1 MADETIEAAKATL
14 RQRARQQRA
23 NVPQSER
30 ADAAKAAAAHFFQ
43 SIVLPPGAI
52 VAAYWPIR
60 DELDCRPV
68 LTQLMDSGQPVC
80 LPVVL
85 GEEQPLEL
93 RLWQEGVPLY
103 PSGFG
108 TLAPPEDAPHAEP
121 DFVLMPLL
129 GFDRL
134 GTRLGYGGGYYDRT
148 LDTLSHRPKLI
159 GFAYAVQELE
169 HVPREPHD
177 VPLDAVVTEKGVR
190 VFPGSQ
196 LA

>member
-1 MADETIEAAKATL
+1 MADETIEAAKAAL

-23 NVPQSER
+23 NVPQAGR
-30 ADAAKAAAAHFFQ
+30 LGAAKAAADHFFDA
-43 SIVLPPGAI
+43 IVVPPGAI

-60 DELDCRPV
+60 DELDCRGV
-68 LTQLMDSGQPVC
+68 LTKLMDSGQPVC

-85 GEEQPLEL
+85 GDNLPLEL
-93 RLWQEGVPLY
+93 RLWQEGAPLY

-108 TLAPPEDAPHAEP
+108 TLAPPDDAPHAEP
-121 DFVLMPLL
+121 DIVLMPLL

-148 LDTLSHRPKLI
+148 LKALRHKPKLI
-159 GFAYAVQELE
+159 GFAYAAQELE

-177 VPLDAVVTEKGVR
+177 VPLDAVVTEKGAR
-190 VFPGSQ
+190 IFSGSQ